1 MPRGRRKKVAQ
12 EEPVIPQSKYPD
24 LTGAIEKLNSEKPL
38 ADGETSEIIEK
49 WCKSLMDIEAEMR
62 HLERIEKLSTALK
75 NVNSVETQGE

>member
-1 MPRGRRKKVAQ
+1 MPRGRRKKVIQ

-24 LTGAIEKLNSEKPL
+24 LTGAIEKLHSEKPS
-38 ADGETSEIIEK
+38 ADSETCEIIEK

-75 NVNSVETQGE
+75 NVNSVHAKGE